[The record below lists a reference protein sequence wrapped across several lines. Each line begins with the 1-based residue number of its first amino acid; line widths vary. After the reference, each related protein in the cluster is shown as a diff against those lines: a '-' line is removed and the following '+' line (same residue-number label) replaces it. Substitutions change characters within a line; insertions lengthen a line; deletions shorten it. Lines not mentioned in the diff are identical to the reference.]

1 MVMGD
6 LKTVVLVLGCAANL
20 LLVAGILWSMFQP
33 ERRVWPP
40 IHSTGAHKIVV
51 WGLTCVGF
59 GSAIVLALLEWGEL
73 DFPWIIRWGLGLCL
87 IVLGNA
93 VVWSGVM
100 QLGIA
105 VTSGDEGVLRTRGLY
120 RFSRN
125 PQYVA
130 DMAILIG
137 IGLLSA
143 SILAWPVIIT
153 GVAALILA
161 TFAEERWL
169 IDRYGDAYRTYLQKT
184 RRFL

>member
-1 MVMGD
+1 MDD

-20 LLVAGILWSMFQP
+20 LLVAGILWSIFQP

-40 IHSTGAHKIVV
+40 IHSTAANKTVV

-59 GSAIVLALLEWGEL
+59 GSAIALALIEWGAL

-87 IVLGNA
+87 IVLGNV

-100 QLGIA
+100 QLGMA
-105 VTSGDEGVLRTRGLY
+105 ATSGDDGVLRTHGLY
-120 RFSRN
+120 QFSRN

-137 IGLLSA
+137 FGLLSA
-143 SILAWPVIIT
+143 SILAWLVIFT
-153 GVAALILA
+153 GVAALIFA
-161 TFAEERWL
+161 VFAEERWL
-169 IDRYGDAYRTYLQKT
+169 IDRYGDSYRAYLRTT
-184 RRFL
+184 RRLL

>member
-1 MVMGD
+1 MPE
-6 LKTVVLVLGCAANL
+6 LKTVILAAGCVANL
-20 LLVAGILWSMFQP
+20 LLVVGILWSIFQP

-40 IHSTGAHKIVV
+40 IHSTAVHKTVV

-59 GSAIVLALLEWGEL
+59 GSAIALALLEWGAL

-100 QLGIA
+100 QLGMA
-105 VTSGDEGVLRTRGLY
+105 ATSGDEGVLRTRGLY
-120 RFSRN
+120 RVSRN

-130 DMAILIG
+130 DIAILIG

-143 SILAWPVIIT
+143 SILAWPVIFT

-169 IDRYGDAYRTYLQKT
+169 IDRYGDPYRAYLRKT

>member
-1 MVMGD
+1 MGD
-6 LKTVVLVLGCAANL
+6 LNSVVIVLGCAANL
-20 LLVAGILWSMFQP
+20 LLVTGILWSIFQP

-40 IHSTGAHKIVV
+40 IQSTAAHKTVG

-59 GSAIVLALLEWGEL
+59 GAAIALALLEWGAL
-73 DFPWIIRWGLGLCL
+73 DFPWTIRWGLGLCL
-87 IVLGNA
+87 IVLGNG

-105 VTSGDEGVLRTRGLY
+105 ATSGDEGVLRTGGLY

-143 SILAWPVIIT
+143 SILAWPVIFT

-169 IDRYGDAYRTYLQKT
+169 IDRYGDAYRAYLRTT